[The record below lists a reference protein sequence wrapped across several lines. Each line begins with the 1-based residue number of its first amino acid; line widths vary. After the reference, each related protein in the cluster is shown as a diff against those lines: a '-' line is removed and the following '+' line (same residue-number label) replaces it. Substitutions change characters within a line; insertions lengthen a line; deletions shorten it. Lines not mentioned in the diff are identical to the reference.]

1 MCRIIKWGDI
11 NMEKFKDFI
20 KTSIGKLILVIGIII
35 LVGVG
40 SVILNNLIEEI
51 NYKNISIV
59 VGGQSDS
66 TEKKIKK
73 ELAEMIKEYQS
84 KYGGEYFIFFDN
96 PVADEENAVEI
107 NIFYD
112 KGEVSDGANGL
123 PAILYKKIV
132 DYSSKYIN
140 DPFVEVTVKE
150 RQNDSE
156 DPKVIHT
163 KSGYDD
169 EDYVASKETVQD
181 TVQDTV
187 NESIEIIDKSIAT
200 YNNETRVNVTVK
212 NNTNKTTGY
221 IRVDVFFYD
230 SDGNQVDTE
239 WTNTSDKLKP
249 GGTMDFKISVKNLS
263 SSVEKYSIE
272 VTDVSYD

>member
-1 MCRIIKWGDI
+1 MKRF
-11 NMEKFKDFI
+11 EELT
-20 KTSIGKLILVIGIII
+20 KTNIGKLILVIGIII
-35 LVGVG
+35 LFGIS
-40 SVILNNLIEEI
+40 SVILNKLIEEI
-51 NYKNISIV
+51 NYKNISV
-59 VGGQSDS
+59 VVAGQSDS
-66 TEKKIKK
+66 TKNKIKK
-73 ELAEMIKEYQS
+73 ELSEMIKEYKS

-96 PVADEENAVEI
+96 PGADEENAVEI

-112 KGEVSDGANGL
+112 KGEISDGANGL
-123 PAILYKKIV
+123 PSILYKKIV
-132 DYSSKYIN
+132 EYSSKYIS

-150 RQNDSE
+150 RQNNGE

-181 TVQDTV
+181 TVNQ
-187 NESIEIIDKSIAT
+187 SIEIIDKSIAT

-212 NNTNKTTGY
+212 NNTNKTTRY

-230 SDGNQVDTE
+230 SEGNQVDTE

-249 GGTMDFKISVKNLS
+249 GGTMDFKLSVKNLS
-263 SSVEKYSIE
+263 SSAEKYSVE

>member
-1 MCRIIKWGDI
+1 MK
-11 NMEKFKDFI
+11 KFKEFI
-20 KTSIGKLILVIGIII
+20 KTGVGRVILVIGVVV

-40 SVILNNLIEEI
+40 SVVLNKLIEEI

-73 ELAEMIKEYQS
+73 ELSEMIKEYQS
-84 KYGGEYFIFFDN
+84 KYGGEYFVFFDN

-123 PAILYKKIV
+123 PSILYKKIV

-140 DPFVEVTVKE
+140 NPFVEVTVKE
-150 RQNDSE
+150 INNDSE
-156 DPKVIHT
+156 EPKVIHT

-169 EDYVASKETVQD
+169 EDYVASKETAQD
-181 TVQDTV
+181 TTKS
-187 NESIEIIDKSIAT
+187 NIEIIDKGIST

-230 SDGNQVDTE
+230 SEGNQVDTE
-239 WTNTSDKLKP
+239 WTNTSDKLKS
-249 GGTMDFKISVKNLS
+249 GGTMDFTLSVKNLS
-263 SSVEKYSIE
+263 SSVEKYSVE

>member
-1 MCRIIKWGDI
+1 MK
-11 NMEKFKDFI
+11 KFKEFT
-20 KTSIGKLILVIGIII
+20 KTNIGKLILVIGVVVLAGI
-35 LVGVG
+35 G
-40 SVILNNLIEEI
+40 SVVLNKLIEEI

-59 VGGQSDS
+59 VGGQADS

-73 ELAEMIKEYQS
+73 ELAEVIKEDQS

-96 PVADEENAVEI
+96 PVADEENSVEI

-123 PAILYKKIV
+123 PSILYSKIV
-132 DYSSKYIN
+132 EYSSKYIN
-140 DPFVEVTVKE
+140 NPFVEVTVKE
-150 RQNDSE
+150 RQNDNE
-156 DPKVIHT
+156 DPKVIHS

-181 TVQDTV
+181 TTKP
-187 NESIEIIDKSIAT
+187 NIEIIDKSIAT

-212 NNTNKTTGY
+212 NNTNKTTRY

-230 SDGNQVDTE
+230 SEGNQVDTE
-239 WTNTSDKLKP
+239 WTNTSDKLKS
-249 GGTMDFKISVKNLS
+249 GGTMDFTISVRNLS
-263 SSVEKYSIE
+263 SSVEKYSVE

>member
-1 MCRIIKWGDI
+1 
-11 NMEKFKDFI
+11 MEKFKDFI

-96 PVADEENAVEI
+96 PVADEENSVEI

-123 PAILYKKIV
+123 PSILYSKIV
-132 DYSSKYIN
+132 EYSSKYIN
-140 DPFVEVTVKE
+140 NPFVEVTVKE
-150 RQNDSE
+150 RQNDNE
-156 DPKVIHT
+156 DPKVIHS

-181 TVQDTV
+181 TTKP
-187 NESIEIIDKSIAT
+187 NIEIIDKSIAT

-212 NNTNKTTGY
+212 NNTNKTTRY

-230 SDGNQVDTE
+230 SEGNQVDTE
-239 WTNTSDKLKP
+239 WTNTSDKLKS
-249 GGTMDFKISVKNLS
+249 GGTMDFTISVRNLS
-263 SSVEKYSIE
+263 SSVEKYSVE

>member
-1 MCRIIKWGDI
+1 MK
-11 NMEKFKDFI
+11 KFKEFT
-20 KTSIGKLILVIGIII
+20 KTNIGKLILVIGVVVLAGI
-35 LVGVG
+35 G
-40 SVILNNLIEEI
+40 SVVLNKLIEEI

-59 VGGQSDS
+59 VGGQA
-66 TEKKIKK
+66 E
-73 ELAEMIKEYQS
+73 ELAEVIKEYQS

-96 PVADEENAVEI
+96 PVADEENSVEI

-123 PAILYKKIV
+123 PSILYSKIV
-132 DYSSKYIN
+132 EYSSKYIN
-140 DPFVEVTVKE
+140 NPFVEVTVKE
-150 RQNDSE
+150 RQNDNE
-156 DPKVIHT
+156 DPKVIHS

-181 TVQDTV
+181 TTKP
-187 NESIEIIDKSIAT
+187 NIEIIDKSIAT

-212 NNTNKTTGY
+212 NNTNKTTRY

-230 SDGNQVDTE
+230 SEGNQVDTE
-239 WTNTSDKLKP
+239 WTNTSDKLKS
-249 GGTMDFKISVKNLS
+249 GGTMDFTISVRNLS
-263 SSVEKYSIE
+263 SSVEKYSVE